1 MIDRKSEFL
10 IYFFHVII
18 LVRGV
23 YMDFLFEAIFELIL
37 EGSFR
42 ASKSSKIPKPIRYFL
57 VLLLSLIYV
66 FIIGFILFIGIVGLS
81 KNILAGIVLI
91 AFGLLLVS
99 LCVIEFRK
107 AYLNYNKKGD
117 K

>member
-1 MIDRKSEFL
+1 
-10 IYFFHVII
+10 
-18 LVRGV
+18 
-23 YMDFLFEAIFELIL
+23 MDILFEFIIDLLISSSI
-37 EGSFR
+37 EG
-42 ASKSSKIPKPIRYFL
+42 SKSSKIPKPIRYFL